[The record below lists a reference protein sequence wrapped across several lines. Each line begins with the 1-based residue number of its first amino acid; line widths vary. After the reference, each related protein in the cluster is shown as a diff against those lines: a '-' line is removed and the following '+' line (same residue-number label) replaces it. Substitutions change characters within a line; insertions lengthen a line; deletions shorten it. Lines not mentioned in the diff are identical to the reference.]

1 MTILVAVDF
10 SEVTARIQQTVATLA
25 GLTKSTVYVV
35 HVAAPEPAFVGYDDG
50 PTVVRRQVARELH
63 QEHQQVGTLAHAL
76 ARSGVEATPLLVQ
89 GPTVDTILLEADRLG
104 ADLIVV
110 GSHGHGA
117 VYDLLIGSISEGVV
131 RRASV
136 PVLVVPAREARA

>member
-10 SEVTARIQQTVATLA
+10 SPVTSRVQQAAATLA
-25 GLTKSTVYVV
+25 GLTRSRVYVV
-35 HVAAPEPAFVGYDDG
+35 HVAAPEPAFVGYEGG
-50 PTVVRRQVARELH
+50 PVAVRHQVAHELRE
-63 QEHQQVGTLAHAL
+63 EHHQVGTLAHAL
-76 ARSGVEATPLLVQ
+76 AACGIEATPLLVQ
-89 GPTVDTILLEADRLG
+89 GSTVDTILREAERLQ

-117 VYDLLIGSISEGVV
+117 VYDLLIGSTSEGVV
-131 RRASV
+131 RKATV